1 MADNIKDHRTFS
13 VTEPI
18 AIVSV
23 ACRLPGHSN
32 NPQKLWELL
41 LSGNTASSQEVPASR
56 FNTAGHF
63 DNSGRPGTLK
73 ALSGMFIEDI
83 DPAVFDASFFNLTR
97 ADAIAMDPQQRQLLE
112 VVYEC
117 FENGGISLERVSG
130 TQTACFVGS
139 YTVGMHYHRNP
150 HLSTAAYQE

>member
-1 MADNIKDHRTFS
+1 MTSANSDTRTFD
-13 VTEPI
+13 VPEPI

-41 LSGNTASSQEVPASR
+41 QSGETAASHKVPASR
-56 FNTAGHF
+56 FDSAGHF
-63 DNSGRPGTLK
+63 DKSGKPGTLK
-73 ALSGMFIEDI
+73 ALSGMFIEDV
-83 DPAVFDASFFNLTR
+83 DPALFDASFFNLTR
-97 ADAIAMDPQQRQLLE
+97 ADAISMDPQQRQLLE

-130 TQTACFVGS
+130 TQTGCFVGS
-139 YTVGMHYHRNP
+139 YTVGKHHR
-150 HLSTAAYQE
+150 

>member
-1 MADNIKDHRTFS
+1 MSNASTNPRTPNIP
-13 VTEPI
+13 EPI

-23 ACRLPGHSN
+23 ACRLPGHAS

-41 LSGNTASSQEVPASR
+41 LLGKVASSQEVPLSR
-56 FNTAGHF
+56 FDSAGHF
-63 DNSGRPGTLK
+63 DMSGKPGTLK

-130 TQTACFVGS
+130 TQTGCFVGS
-139 YTVGMHYHRNP
+139 YTVGMHYQWNIAWR
-150 HLSTAAYQE
+150 TAAYHG